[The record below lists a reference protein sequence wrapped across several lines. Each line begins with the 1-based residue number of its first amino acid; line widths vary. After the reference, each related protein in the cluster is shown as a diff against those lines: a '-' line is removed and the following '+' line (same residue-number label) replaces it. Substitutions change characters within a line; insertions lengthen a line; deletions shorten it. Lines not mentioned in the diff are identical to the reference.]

1 MEPTYMLMGEAAG
14 IAAARALDENV
25 AVQSIDQQAY
35 RKELLKAGMILE
47 WDGTGYE
54 TNEVYRK
61 PPYWVTNR
69 KEYSKKPYAT
79 LYKGSRQNPAASDS
93 SGTRGRD

>member
-1 MEPTYMLMGEAAG
+1 VALASIRMEPTYMLMGEAAG

-35 RKELLKAGMILE
+35 RKDLLEAGMILE

-54 TNEVYRK
+54 TKRVYGK
-61 PPYWVTNR
+61 PPYWVTNPE
-69 KEYSKKPYAT
+69 EYAKKPYAS
-79 LYKGSRQNPAASDS
+79 LSKGR
-93 SGTRGRD
+93 RDK